1 MNGVARELAEKL
13 KAEGQK
19 NREFF
24 EALSE
29 TDWGVQVYS
38 DGAGWKAG
46 DILIHVTE
54 TEEDILRLMRRIVA
68 GGEGVAPDFDID
80 AFNARRVGS
89 AEERP
94 LADWMAEFGQ
104 RRAATAEFVAGL
116 SEADLKRR
124 GRHPFLGDAEV
135 EEMIKLMYLH
145 VQLHIRDVKRAM
157 NAA

>member
-1 MNGVARELAEKL
+1 MSTNAEELAEKL
-13 KAEGQK
+13 RAEGQK

-24 EALSE
+24 VSLGE

-38 DGAGWKAG
+38 DGAGWTAR

-94 LADWMAEFGQ
+94 LVDWLAEYGQ

-116 SEADLKRR
+116 AEADLKTR

-145 VQLHIRDVKRAM
+145 VQLHIRDVKRAL